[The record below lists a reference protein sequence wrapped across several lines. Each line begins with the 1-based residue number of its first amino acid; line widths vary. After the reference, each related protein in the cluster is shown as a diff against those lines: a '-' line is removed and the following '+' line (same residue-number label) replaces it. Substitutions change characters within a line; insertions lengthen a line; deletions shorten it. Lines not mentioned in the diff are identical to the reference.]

1 MLMLNLELLIPLSK
15 TLSAVALKLGWLGAL
30 ACLGLCAS
38 SFFVSEDI
46 AFSLALHF
54 SKGIL

>member
-1 MLMLNLELLIPLSK
+1 MLNLELLIPLSK